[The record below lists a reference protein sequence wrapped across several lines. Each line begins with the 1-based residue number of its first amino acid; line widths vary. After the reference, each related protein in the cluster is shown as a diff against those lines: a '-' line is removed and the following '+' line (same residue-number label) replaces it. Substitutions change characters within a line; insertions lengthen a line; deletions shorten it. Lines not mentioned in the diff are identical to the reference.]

1 MLGCSVESE
10 PLCYHWMVP
19 ETWWGSISWL
29 FHLEPPSSGL
39 KTKRS
44 LTPLPENPELT
55 HPSPVPWLLTQSDC
69 SSLQIASGW
78 ATQSHSHSHKSRQT
92 KQTYTDMSTVTH
104 QHSGISY
111 KNKHELLFFF
121 FYWKQLFDPKEQLR
135 PLEQTFTFGFNLPSM
150 TASEVQFSPFSFWHP
165 PLEKNSPTM
174 LAPCSVWKKIL
185 GPHFTFERHTFF
197 KPKHA

>member
-121 FYWKQLFDPKEQLR
+121 FTENSYLTPKSSFGLWSKLLPLASTYHPWLPLRCSFLHFPSDIHHWRKTPPPCWLHVLF
-135 PLEQTFTFGFNLPSM
+135 G
-150 TASEVQFSPFSFWHP
+150 
-165 PLEKNSPTM
+165 
-174 LAPCSVWKKIL
+174 KKY
-185 GPHFTFERHTFF
+185 
-197 KPKHA
+197 